1 MPTMADM
8 TVKKNDGTTDIVWN
22 NNGPGGGDGVPAI
35 WRPNSIGT
43 SVAKRP
49 AMRFWTQASSQ
60 AIRICRLTTTF
71 PIVDAVSGL
80 IVGYI
85 TTSEEVKI
93 PIIAPDADV
102 NEAIAQS
109 GNLRDH
115 SLTISSLQQVSTP
128 R

>member
-1 MPTMADM
+1 MGA
-8 TVKKNDGTTDIVWN
+8 
-22 NNGPGGGDGVPAI
+22 
-35 WRPNSIGT
+35 

-49 AMRFWTQASSQ
+49 VARFWTQSSSQ
-60 AIRICRLTTTF
+60 ATRVCRFTTTF
-71 PIVDAVSGL
+71 PLVNATTGAVE
-80 IVGYI
+80 GYI

-93 PIIAPDADV
+93 PILALDTDV

-115 SLTISSLQQVSTP
+115 SLIVSSFQSVSAP

>member
-1 MPTMADM
+1 MADI
-8 TVKKNDGTTDIVWN
+8 TIKKNDGTTDIVWN
-22 NNGPGGGDGVPAI
+22 NAGPGGGDGVPAI
-35 WRPNSIGT
+35 WRPSSIGT

-49 AMRFWTQASSQ
+49 AARFWTLGSSQ
-60 AIRICRLTTTF
+60 ATRVCRFTTTF
-71 PIVDAVSGL
+71 PLVDSVSGL

-93 PIIAPDADV
+93 PVIAADADV
-102 NEAIAQS
+102 NEAVAQS

-115 SLTISSLQQVSTP
+115 SLIVASFQSVSTP